1 MPRYLVE
8 FTDGTSVEYGAPGLD
23 NEKIR
28 ATVKNKLENSHN
40 KEVASLKKVK
50 VKVKNKEKKEKKTKP
65 NNSKGNS
72 KKSSIGFTQQVNKGK
87 NKGKVSKNK
96 NNSVDNIS
104 VSSKLNSIE
113 TSLENLFDELQ
124 ELKASMILSRR
135 RQLIGELELL
145 ESQII

>member
-50 VKVKNKEKKEKKTKP
+50 VKNKEKKEKKTKP

-72 KKSSIGFTQQVNKGK
+72 KKSSIGLTQQVNKGK

-104 VSSKLNSIE
+104 VSSKLNLIE

>member
-50 VKVKNKEKKEKKTKP
+50 VKNKEKKEKKTKP
-65 NNSKGNS
+65 NNSK
-72 KKSSIGFTQQVNKGK
+72 KSSIGLTQQGSKGK

-104 VSSKLNSIE
+104 VSSKLNLIE